1 MEKTK
6 IMAKTL
12 TDWAMKNGEWELFD
26 KDAKFIL
33 EVDYLAKHEEMQT
46 KIDTLKEMLQASIGT
61 HFRVKQA
68 TQELIDAL
76 EMRLAK

>member
-6 IMAKTL
+6 IMAYTHGE
-12 TDWAMKNGEWELFD
+12 WAMKNGEWHLFE

-33 EVDYLAKHEEMQT
+33 ETDYIAKHDEMQT
-46 KIDTLKEMLQASIGT
+46 KIDALKEMLQASIGT

-76 EMRLAK
+76 EMRLSK